1 MDTPVLANSSVW
13 SPLKKLGFRFSFI
26 FILSFILLK
35 NNGTFPLFNIISKP
49 FIALSQQFTPWF
61 AKHILH
67 YQYDYAIFTNGS
79 GDTSYD
85 WVVLLVLFLL
95 ALLGSAIWSLL
106 DRKRKNYD
114 IGYYWLTLFIRYY
127 IALMLINYGAI
138 KLTHSQMPAPG
149 LSRLMQP
156 LNEFS
161 PMGLAWTFMG
171 FSKGYNIFVGLVEI
185 SAAFLLFRRTLVLG
199 ALVTIATSINIM
211 SINYF
216 FDVPVKQLST
226 ALLFLSIFLLLP
238 YLRPLNNFFFKGEPA
253 QLQLL
258 ARPVFQK
265 KWLKKGA
272 PWLKIGFI
280 AFVVITQVMGLFSRQ
295 KLMDHYFKKSPLYG
309 IYRIEDKNSELY
321 TLPSDWSYLIFEG
334 ENQVTIR
341 DRYYKAHY
349 EETRPD
355 TTAKTISL
363 NNFTFDYQVADNGDI
378 VLKKTLEKGVEEIK
392 LIKQN
397 TTDFELNKRS
407 FSWIQEYPYN
417 R

>member
-1 MDTPVLANSSVW
+1 MDTPLPTSSSVW

-26 FILSFILLK
+26 FILLFILLK
-35 NNGTFPLFNIISKP
+35 NNGTFPFFNFFNQP
-49 FIALSQQFTPWF
+49 FIWLSQQFTPWF
-61 AKHILH
+61 AQHILH

-85 WVVLLVLFLL
+85 WVTLLILFLL
-95 ALLGSAIWSLL
+95 ALIGSAIWSLL
-106 DRKRKNYD
+106 DDKRQNYD
-114 IGYYWLTLFIRYY
+114 VGYYWLTLFIRYY

-138 KLTHSQMPAPG
+138 KLTHSQMPPPG
-149 LSRLMQP
+149 LNKLMQP

-199 ALVTIATSINIM
+199 ALITIATSINIM

-238 YLRPLNNFFFKGEPA
+238 YLRTLCDLFFKGEPA
-253 QLQLL
+253 QLPLL
-258 ARPVFQK
+258 KRPVFQK

-272 PWLKIGFI
+272 PWLKIGFVS
-280 AFVVITQVMGLFSRQ
+280 FVVMTQVMGLFSRQ
-295 KLMDHYFKKSPLYG
+295 KLIDHYFKKSPLYG
-309 IYRIEDKNSELY
+309 IYRVEDKNPELY

-334 ENQVTIR
+334 EKQVTIR
-341 DRYYKAHY
+341 DRYYKTHY
-349 EETRPD
+349 EETQPD

-363 NNFTFDYQVADNGDI
+363 NSFTFDYHVTDNGDI
-378 VLKKTLEKGVEEIK
+378 VLQKTLEKGVEEIK
-392 LIKQN
+392 LTKQN
-397 TTDFELNKRS
+397 TADFELNKRG